1 MLCIGLQFAI
11 WAVSGVYMVY
21 FDIHY
26 IHGDS
31 LVKNKQQVIEAKTF
45 ALTFTDV
52 INQFPKAEQLR
63 LGQLLS
69 TPVYR
74 FVLEGKQHLLE
85 AHSGKLI
92 DGVDESKA
100 KLIALTEFT
109 GGSEIEN
116 ISLITD
122 NPPFELSARRL
133 PAWRVDFKGVG
144 APTLYISSLS
154 GEVVTK
160 RHSFWRIFDWMW
172 RLHIMDYDDGADI
185 DNIFLSVIGVLALL
199 ATMSGLI
206 LTYHH
211 VLRARIRRITKQR
224 KVIDNHPKK
233 ALL

>member
-1 MLCIGLQFAI
+1 MLFIGLQFAI

-31 LVKNKQQVIEAKTF
+31 LVKNKQPVIDSSNVV
-45 ALTFTDV
+45 LTFTDV

-74 FVLEGKQHLLE
+74 FVLEGKQHLLD
-85 AHSGKLI
+85 ARSGKLI
-92 DGVDESKA
+92 DGVDESQA
-100 KLIALTEFT
+100 KLIALSEFT
-109 GGSEIEN
+109 GAKDIQD
-116 ISLITD
+116 ISLITE

-133 PAWRVDFKGVG
+133 PAWRVDFAGIS
-144 APTLYISSLS
+144 APTLYISSLT

-172 RLHIMDYDDGADI
+172 RLHIMDYDDGVDI
-185 DNIFLSVIGVLALL
+185 NNVFLSIIGMLALL
-199 ATMSGLI
+199 ATISGLI

-211 VLRARIRRITKQR
+211 VLRARIRRITKRR
-224 KVIDNHPKK
+224 KAIENQPSK
-233 ALL
+233 AVL